1 MSHVSDLRL
10 EDLPDVEPY
19 MINKLKRAG
28 IQSVLDLAVSIPHEL
43 AEGGGGGYIDDN
55 NIAITSDIETISQLV
70 GKAKKALMDSGV
82 LNKEFCTAEEF
93 LQRRNSLAR
102 FTTGSANLD
111 SFLKGGIES
120 QAITEIAGE
129 FGSGKS
135 QLCHTLCVTA
145 AAVNNNK
152 EKRGRPGTVPAA
164 GIGRNNNN
172 NSIIFIDTENTF
184 RPERIHQIA
193 EGRGFEPEETMK
205 RVFVCKIY
213 NSAHLEAIIK
223 NLGKSIEHYKAKLV
237 VIDSIISLH
246 RAEFPGRETLAERQQ
261 RLNVM
266 LHKLI
271 RLAEIY
277 NVAVVLTNQVQSQPD
292 SFFGGIGGGDP
303 TRAAG
308 GNIMGHASTY
318 RIFLRKAGRDR
329 IAIMVDSPHHAYGQ
343 TKFTISEKGVQDVE
357 DEKVSPGD
365 SSNKYSESGW

>member
-10 EDLPDVEPY
+10 EDLPGVEPY
-19 MINKLKRAG
+19 LINKLKRAG
-28 IQSVLDLAVSIPHEL
+28 IQSLLELAVSIPHEL
-43 AEGGGGGYIDDN
+43 AVEGGGGNYIDDDN
-55 NIAITSDIETISQLV
+55 NTTITSDIETISQLIS
-70 GKAKKALMDSGV
+70 KAKKALMDSGV
-82 LNKEFCTAEEF
+82 LSKEFCTAEQF
-93 LQRRNSLAR
+93 LERRNSLVR
-102 FTTGSANLD
+102 FTTGSVNLD

-145 AAVNNNK
+145 VANNTIK
-152 EKRGRPGTVPAA
+152 EKKERQGDLC
-164 GIGRNNNN
+164 RNNNN
-172 NSIIFIDTENTF
+172 SSSIIFIDTENTF

-193 EGRGFEPEETMK
+193 EGRGLEPEEIMK

-237 VIDSIISLH
+237 IIDSIISLH

-271 RLAEIY
+271 RLAEVY

-292 SFFGGIGGGDP
+292 SFFGGGSDP

-343 TKFTISEKGVQDVE
+343 TRFTISEKGIQDTEQE
-357 DEKVSPGD
+357 DKESTGN
-365 SSNKYSESGW
+365 SGSNKYSESGW

>member
-1 MSHVSDLRL
+1 
-10 EDLPDVEPY
+10 
-19 MINKLKRAG
+19 MISKLKRAG
-28 IQSVLDLAVSIPHEL
+28 IQSVLDLAVSIPIEL
-43 AEGGGGGYIDDN
+43 AGGGDYINDDN
-55 NIAITSDIETISQLV
+55 SAITSDIETISQLV
-70 GKAKKALMDSGV
+70 GKAKKALIDSGA
-82 LNKEFCTAEEF
+82 LSKEFCTAEEV
-93 LQRRNSLAR
+93 LERRNSLVR
-102 FTTGSANLD
+102 FTTGSVKLD
-111 SFLKGGIES
+111 SFLKGGVES
-120 QAITEIAGE
+120 QAMTEIAGE

-145 AAVNNNK
+145 VNNK
-152 EKRGRPGTVPAA
+152 EKGERRRGEP
-164 GIGRNNNN
+164 GRNNN
-172 NSIIFIDTENTF
+172 IIFIDTENTF

-223 NLGKSIEHYKAKLV
+223 NLGKSIEQYKAKLV
-237 VIDSIISLH
+237 IIDSIISLH

-266 LHKLI
+266 LHRLI

-292 SFFGGIGGGDP
+292 NFFGGGDP

-318 RIFLRKAGRDR
+318 RIFLRKAGRNR
-329 IAIMVDSPHHAYGQ
+329 IAIMLDSPHHAYGQ
-343 TKFTISEKGVQDVE
+343 TRFTISEKGVQDIE
-357 DEKVSPGD
+357 EEKASKENSGG
-365 SSNKYSESGW
+365 NKYSESGW

>member
-1 MSHVSDLRL
+1 M
-10 EDLPDVEPY
+10 
-19 MINKLKRAG
+19 K
-28 IQSVLDLAVSIPHEL
+28 
-43 AEGGGGGYIDDN
+43 
-55 NIAITSDIETISQLV
+55 
-70 GKAKKALMDSGV
+70 
-82 LNKEFCTAEEF
+82 
-93 LQRRNSLAR
+93 
-102 FTTGSANLD
+102 LD

-145 AAVNNNK
+145 VANNTIK
-152 EKRGRPGTVPAA
+152 EKKERRGDF
-164 GIGRNNNN
+164 GRNN

-193 EGRGFEPEETMK
+193 EGRGLEPEEIMK
-205 RVFVCKIY
+205 KVFVCKIY

-223 NLGKSIEHYKAKLV
+223 NLGRSIEQYKAKLV
-237 VIDSIISLH
+237 IIDSIISLH
-246 RAEFPGRETLAERQQ
+246 RAEFTGRETLAERQQ
-261 RLNVM
+261 RLNGM
-266 LHKLI
+266 LHRLI

-292 SFFGGIGGGDP
+292 SFFGGGSDP

-343 TKFTISEKGVQDVE
+343 TRFTISEKGVQDTEQE
-357 DEKVSPGD
+357 DKESAGNSD
-365 SSNKYSESGW
+365 SNKYSESGW